1 MVETPWYKCGY
12 AASAKVLFE
21 GVGRMIDATFAAIFD
36 TGDQTDVFAV
46 LMVFIVVAI
55 VAGLLSYQK
64 LDHLSYLTFLIYGTY
79 T

>member
-55 VAGLLSYQK
+55 VAGLL
-64 LDHLSYLTFLIYGTY
+64 TY
-79 T
+79 MFRRSKK

>member
-46 LMVFIVVAI
+46 PI
-55 VAGLLSYQK
+55 VAGLL
-64 LDHLSYLTFLIYGTY
+64 TY
-79 T
+79 MFRRSKK